1 MIKYVESKVV
11 FEEIPD
17 KLTLAVT
24 ISGCPFSCKNC
35 HSDYLQTDC
44 GEELTTDAIDELLTA
59 NNGVNCF
66 LFLGDG
72 QDREGI
78 CKLAEHIKNTYS
90 NISTA
95 IYSGYDWMLDEY
107 CEVFDYI
114 KTGGYIEEMG
124 DLTSPTTNQRLYK
137 RNTEGVFEDVTFLF
151 QKRF

>member
-1 MIKYVESKVV
+1 M
-11 FEEIPD
+11 
-17 KLTLAVT
+17 
-24 ISGCPFSCKNC
+24 
-35 HSDYLQTDC
+35 
-44 GEELTTDAIDELLTA
+44 TTDAIDELLTA

-78 CKLAEHIKNTYS
+78 CKLAEHIKNTYP